1 MEKKFIYGVI
11 VIIVII
17 VVILAGLYIAV
28 DEPTV
33 DVKDIQYKSLSFS
46 EPSISFDV
54 TLNVN
59 NDNPFGATLRRVEAD
74 VYINGDYIGETFSES
89 EFEIKSNDVSEVVV
103 VLKVRN
109 VPLDVLSDNTID
121 VRVTGTAY
129 LKVAMFNFDVPLDE
143 TRTVNLG

>member
-1 MEKKFIYGVI
+1 MKKKFIYGII

-28 DEPTV
+28 DEPAI
-33 DVKDIQYKSLSFS
+33 DVKDIQYKSLSLTD
-46 EPSISFDV
+46 PSISFDV
-54 TLNVN
+54 TLNIN
-59 NDNPFGATLRRVEAD
+59 NDNPFGATLRKVEAD
-74 VYINGDYIGETFSES
+74 VYINGDYIGEAFSES

-109 VPLDVLSDNTID
+109 VPLDIISDDTID

-129 LKVAMFNFDVPLDE
+129 LKVALFNFDIPLDE
-143 TRTVNLG
+143 TRTVQLG